1 MNILSPRLVPTI
13 LFFNILTDLPWD
25 LPALLD
31 WYLGTLLCRGI
42 LAGGV
47 RDREAG
53 LAGACLALPGG
64 DCHAGRPGHHP
75 TFLAWYSP
83 GYS

>member
-1 MNILSPRLVPTI
+1 MKILSPRLVPTI
-13 LFFNILTDLPWD
+13 LLLHILADLPWD

-31 WYLGTLLCRGI
+31 WYLGALLCRGI
-42 LAGGV
+42 LAGGD

-64 DCHAGRPGHHP
+64 DCHAGRLGHHP
-75 TFLAWYSP
+75 AVLAWNSP